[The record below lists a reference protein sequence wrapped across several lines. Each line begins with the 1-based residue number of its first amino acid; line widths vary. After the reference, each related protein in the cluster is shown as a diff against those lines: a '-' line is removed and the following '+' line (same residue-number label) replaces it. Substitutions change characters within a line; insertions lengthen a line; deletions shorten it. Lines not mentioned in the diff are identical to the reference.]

1 MINWLFVESASQIGG
16 ISIGTGVEQ
25 QRKVEAGTDINIIL
39 CSHLMCQ
46 LIRMRQAHPAI
57 IILMCS
63 SIGLVNRVFL
73 TFFFTCNLVSD
84 R

>member
-1 MINWLFVESASQIGG
+1 MVKLLGLEPSLTFQGTSVIHWLFVESASQIGG

-25 QRKVEAGTDINIIL
+25 QRKVEAGTDINIIF

-57 IILMCS
+57 DIL
-63 SIGLVNRVFL
+63 IYGL
-73 TFFFTCNLVSD
+73 SP
-84 R
+84 